1 MSTVGTALLGRST
14 HASTARVDSTGLY
27 RLALWLLLGANLL
40 AGWGVQWDIQWHVR
54 IGRDS
59 FWIPPH
65 VMTYSGVTGLTVAVY
80 TLTQP

>member
-1 MSTVGTALLGRST
+1 MSSVQTVLLGRST
-14 HASTARVDSTGLY
+14 GTDTTRSEPFGLY
-27 RLALWLLLGANLL
+27 RAALWVLLGANLL

-65 VMTYSGVTGLTVAVY
+65 VMT
-80 TLTQP
+80 